1 MIRWAMLT
9 TVACTLLGT
18 GCANVQTDDYAVY
31 RHAPEA
37 STLVDE
43 PVSVIFAN
51 PEGIEFRGNA
61 SHDDSVD
68 SANVLYSGAA
78 GAGGVAAQI
87 ALHATMVQ
95 GAQDR
100 KLEKSREQ
108 ASLVLEPVTEEVQAL
123 QSLDPATLSFPGRFS
138 VRAWP
143 GDTDIQSVYVE
154 THPVFYVTE
163 NLESLSIKNVLI
175 LRKPGDP
182 AEQPVYRNLV
192 EVVSDRP
199 IEADTEKE
207 TGGEGLEA
215 AVRDLYQTSV
225 LIALDDMEGRLQAQD
240 QQPETFRHD
249 LDGELRLERGVAVE
263 ESCSEIVLRNLRGWL
278 VSFPKPGSEAGCVD
292 RLADG
297 SAQRAAP

>member
-1 MIRWAMLT
+1 MIRWAALT
-9 TVACTLLGT
+9 TVASTLLGT
-18 GCANVQTDDYAVY
+18 GCASVQTDDYAVY

-37 STLVDE
+37 STLADE

-51 PEGIEFRGNA
+51 PEGIEFRGDA

-108 ASLVLEPVTEEVQAL
+108 ANLALEPVAEEVQEL

-138 VRAWP
+138 VRPWP
-143 GDTDIQSVYVE
+143 GDADIQSVHVE

-163 NLESLSIKNVLI
+163 NLDSLSVKNVLV

-182 AEQPVYRNLV
+182 PEQPIYRNLV
-192 EVVSDRP
+192 EVVSDRLIDP
-199 IEADTEKE
+199 DSEKG
-207 TGGEGLEA
+207 TVGEGLEA
-215 AVRDLYQTSV
+215 AVRELYQTSV
-225 LIALDDMEGRLQAQD
+225 LIALDDMDGRLQAQD
-240 QQPETFRHD
+240 QQPETFRYD
-249 LDGELRLERGVAVE
+249 LDGELRLERGVMVR
-263 ESCSEIVLRNLRGWL
+263 ESCSDIVLRNLRGWL
-278 VSFPKPGSEAGCVD
+278 ISFPKPDVETECMD
-292 RLADG
+292 TLADG
-297 SAQRAAP
+297 SVPSS